1 MFFCSKT
8 YHLRFAYLNR
18 DSYLGQKWFNH
29 LILESYKE
37 SNESSSDSNEDGSSN
52 DSEFEQI
59 GSKKKAFQLDSD
71 CLVLA
76 ISPLRKYY
84 SMLKLNS
91 EKTSSYLDINPG
103 GESFENSVGFEERY
117 SIQDERNFI
126 LKLSNW
132 LDKFT
137 EGLCTEKIFVKD
149 WPTYG

>member
-1 MFFCSKT
+1 M
-8 YHLRFAYLNR
+8 
-18 DSYLGQKWFNH
+18 
-29 LILESYKE
+29 LESYKE
-37 SNESSSDSNEDGSSN
+37 SSDDSSDSNEDASSN

-91 EKTSSYLDINPG
+91 EKTSSYLDIKTKNQKVEP
-103 GESFENSVGFEERY
+103 FENSVGFEERI
-117 SIQDERNFI
+117 SIQDERKFI

-137 EGLCTEKIFVKD
+137 EGLCSEKIFVKD
-149 WPTYG
+149 WPTLD